1 MIRQMQFL
9 KLGVLSGVLA
19 LGACANPEIEAA
31 QQLDIRGTD
40 ARAEAAREYKRL
52 AFFENKVMWD
62 KASAIAFSEK
72 ALAAA
77 HGRLATETTL
87 DQQSAQ
93 PTPAEIARAYYILS
107 QLRAAGADRIAPK
120 ATGQALARL
129 DCWKE
134 QAREG
139 DQPLDIGFC
148 KDGYKA
154 FATETAQTLKAAGKP
169 VPSQIAALRSFQVTF
184 PLGSTI
190 PEAGAKSVLD
200 AAAAYARSGQ
210 NMRIVLG
217 GHADKSGS
225 QKRNQYLSQAR
236 ADRVARLLRARG
248 VNAAQISTIGFGETY
263 PRVITPDGQRNEE
276 NRRVEIV
283 IGPDR
288 VL

>member
-31 QQLDIRGTD
+31 QKLDIRGND
-40 ARAEAAREYKRL
+40 ARSEAAREYKRL

-62 KASAIAFSEK
+62 KSSAIAFSEK

-93 PTPAEIARAYYILS
+93 PTPAEIASAYYILS

-154 FATETAQTLKAAGKP
+154 FATESAQTLKAAGKS

-184 PLGSTI
+184 PLGSTM

-225 QKRNQYLSQAR
+225 QVRNRYLSQAR
-236 ADRVARLLRARG
+236 ADRVARLLKSRG
-248 VNAAQISTIGFGETY
+248 VNASQISTIGFGETY
-263 PRVITPDGQRNEE
+263 PRVVTPDGQRNEE

>member
-1 MIRQMQFL
+1 MTKQMQIL
-9 KLGVLSGVLA
+9 KIATISGVLV
-19 LGACANPEIEAA
+19 LGACTNANIEAA
-31 QQLDIRGTD
+31 QKLDIRGTD
-40 ARAEAAREYKRL
+40 ARSEAAREYKRL
-52 AFFENKVMWD
+52 AYFEDKVMWD

-77 HGRLATETTL
+77 HGRLSTETTL
-87 DQQSAQ
+87 DQNAAE
-93 PTPAEIARAYYILS
+93 PTPAEIADAYQTLNRM
-107 QLRAAGADRIAPK
+107 LAAGADQIAPK

-148 KDGYKA
+148 KDGFQN
-154 FATETAQTLKAAGKP
+154 FASETAATLKAAGKP
-169 VPSQIAALRSFQVTF
+169 IPAQITSLKSFSVTF
-184 PLGSTI
+184 PLGSSV
-190 PEAGAKSVLD
+190 PSAGAQAVLD
-200 AAAAYARSGQ
+200 AAAAYVRSGQ

-217 GHADKSGS
+217 GHADKTGTAS
-225 QKRNQYLSQAR
+225 RNRYLSEAR
-236 ADRVARLLRARG
+236 AEQVAGMLRARG
-248 VNAAQISTIGFGETY
+248 VKPGQISTIGFGETY
-263 PRVITPDGQRNEE
+263 PRVMTPDGQRSTE